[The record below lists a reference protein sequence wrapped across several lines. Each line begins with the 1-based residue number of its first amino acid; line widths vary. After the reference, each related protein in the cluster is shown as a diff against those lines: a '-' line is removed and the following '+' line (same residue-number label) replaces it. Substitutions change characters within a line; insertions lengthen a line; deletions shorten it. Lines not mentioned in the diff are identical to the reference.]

1 MGKSPITLQL
11 RYLQTLAEIATEHNS
26 TIVFPVPIDL
36 FAPFLRLRQMA
47 AATPAPSNPGDAKL
61 DRGSG
66 PDLRRVCTTP
76 DVSRGGS
83 HQFCEPLRDNRF

>member
-11 RYLQTLAEIATEHNS
+11 RYLPTLAEIATEHNS

-47 AATPAPSNPGDAKL
+47 AATPAPS
-61 DRGSG
+61 SG
-66 PDLRRVCTTP
+66 
-76 DVSRGGS
+76 
-83 HQFCEPLRDNRF
+83 